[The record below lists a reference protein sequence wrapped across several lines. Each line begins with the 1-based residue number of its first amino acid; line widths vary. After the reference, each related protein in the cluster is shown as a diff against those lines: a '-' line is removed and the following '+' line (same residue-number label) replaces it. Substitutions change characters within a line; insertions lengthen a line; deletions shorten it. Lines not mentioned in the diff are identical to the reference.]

1 MSRTLPNKSKLKFDQ
16 DSKACWSFCF
26 QLKVFISLWTCL
38 RTLFHLLESWF
49 LHFEP
54 LFSFLWFWGKSLILS
69 MFLFL
74 FSIFFFIS
82 LLWCLFVFLFLYF
95 YFWISVAHF
104 EWSHRHS
111 WICSQIF
118 IGTQMLCCLN
128 SCKPK
133 FNSNFVLGH
142 LNAFEAGVQCSFTF
156 APEVPFV
163 TFHLMHIW
171 CLILD
176 APVSTL
182 ISVHSRLVFT
192 DLSMRARGAF
202 CHFSIWCIFNTTCGC
217 PLSFGITITTTG
229 ITTIITI
236 IIIVITIRGCS

>member
-142 LNAFEAGVQCSFTF
+142 LK
-156 APEVPFV
+156 
-163 TFHLMHIW
+163 LMH
-171 CLILD
+171 LRPLF
-176 APVSTL
+176 
-182 ISVHSRLVFT
+182 SVHLHSRPRCL
-192 DLSMRARGAF
+192 LS
-202 CHFSIWCIFNTTCGC
+202 HFIWCIFDAWYLM
-217 PLSFGITITTTG
+217 PLFQL
-229 ITTIITI
+229 
-236 IIIVITIRGCS
+236 